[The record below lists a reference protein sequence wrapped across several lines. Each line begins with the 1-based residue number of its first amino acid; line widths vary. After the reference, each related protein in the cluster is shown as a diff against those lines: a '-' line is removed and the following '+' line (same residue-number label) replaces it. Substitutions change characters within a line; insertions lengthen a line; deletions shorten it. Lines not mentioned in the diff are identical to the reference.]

1 MTALTRNTS
10 RKHQLAVA
18 LLSPLFAMPV
28 LAATTIYAG
37 AKVALTPAGY
47 LTNASA
53 DASLRVVGV
62 WNGSEAVDNS
72 AGASGALTCVPTR
85 GAFYFANS
93 GTTDAITDADLGRP
107 CYVVDNNTVA
117 RTSAYGARP
126 VAGKVVGVDSLGV
139 LVEVGMGVTG
149 VEEDLL
155 VLANADLSSSQYLGI
170 DLANASGVA
179 KAVVVSAAGQRC
191 VGFLQNAPASGAVA
205 IVRTIAPPRFSK
217 AVSGGSVTAADSIAM
232 TSAGKVKTAVKGRTD
247 TSDAGAAVDA
257 LLGSNVCGI
266 ALVSGASDNDSITVL
281 LLPQGAIPTT
291 AA

>member
-1 MTALTRNTS
+1 MTALTRNIT

-28 LAATTIYAG
+28 LAAATIYAG
-37 AKVALTPAGY
+37 ALVALTPAGY

-53 DASLRVVGV
+53 DASLRPVGV
-62 WNGSEAVDNS
+62 WNGGEVVDNS
-72 AGASGALTCVPTR
+72 AGSSGAQTCVPTR
-85 GAFYFANS
+85 GAFYFTNS
-93 GTTDAITDADLGRP
+93 SSVDAITDADLGRP
-107 CYVVDNNTVA
+107 AYVVDNNTVA

-126 VAGKVVGVDSLGV
+126 VAGRVVGVDASGV
-139 LVEVGMGVTG
+139 LVEVGTGVTG

-155 VLANADLSSSQYLGI
+155 VLANEDLSAKQFYGM

-179 KAVVVSAAGQRC
+179 KAVTCSAAGQRC

-205 IVRTIAPPRFSK
+205 VIRTIAPPRFSK

-247 TSDAGAAVDA
+247 TSDGGGAVDP

-266 ALVSGASDNDSITVL
+266 ALVSGATDGDSITVL